1 MKQELL
7 DKYNVPVPRYTSYP
21 PANYFH
27 DGFTSRDYADAIRES
42 NRQQPESVFP
52 SIFIFLS
59 ANVSAIIA
67 DAIPTP
73 LPSLKS

>member
-42 NRQQPESVFP
+42 NRQQPESVSFY
-52 SIFIFLS
+52 FH
-59 ANVSAIIA
+59 
-67 DAIPTP
+67 IPF
-73 LPSLKS
+73 

>member
-27 DGFTSRDYADAIRES
+27 DGFNDYDYADALQAS
-42 NRQQPESVFP
+42 NNQKPELIS
-52 SIFIFLS
+52 IFLS
-59 ANVSAIIA
+59 ATASVTIA
-67 DAIPTP
+67 DAIPIP
-73 LPSLKS
+73 FRKEKS

>member
-27 DGFTSRDYADAIRES
+27 DGCNDYVYADALQAA
-42 NRQQPESVFP
+42 NNQNPELISF
-52 SIFIFLS
+52 
-59 ANVSAIIA
+59 
-67 DAIPTP
+67 
-73 LPSLKS
+73 

>member
-27 DGFTSRDYADAIRES
+27 DGFTSRDYAFALRAS
-42 NRQQPESVFP
+42 TRQVPESVSVYFH
-52 SIFIFLS
+52 
-59 ANVSAIIA
+59 
-67 DAIPTP
+67 IPFF
-73 LPSLKS
+73 

>member
-27 DGFTSRDYADAIRES
+27 DGFNDYDYADALQAS
-42 NRQQPESVFP
+42 NNQKPELISFY
-52 SIFIFLS
+52 FH
-59 ANVSAIIA
+59 
-67 DAIPTP
+67 IPFCHRLCHYCGCNSYP
-73 LPSLKS
+73 VPVC

>member
-42 NRQQPESVFP
+42 SRNRFP

>member
-27 DGFTSRDYADAIRES
+27 DGFNDYDYADALQAS
-42 NRQQPESVFP
+42 NNQKPE
-52 SIFIFLS
+52 
-59 ANVSAIIA
+59 
-67 DAIPTP
+67 
-73 LPSLKS
+73 

>member
-7 DKYNVPVPRYTSYP
+7 DKYNVPVSPGTPSYP

-42 NRQQPESVFP
+42 NRQQPESVSFYF
-52 SIFIFLS
+52 SYSFL
-59 ANVSAIIA
+59 
-67 DAIPTP
+67 PTSLP
-73 LPSLKS
+73 LLRMQFLRRSQA